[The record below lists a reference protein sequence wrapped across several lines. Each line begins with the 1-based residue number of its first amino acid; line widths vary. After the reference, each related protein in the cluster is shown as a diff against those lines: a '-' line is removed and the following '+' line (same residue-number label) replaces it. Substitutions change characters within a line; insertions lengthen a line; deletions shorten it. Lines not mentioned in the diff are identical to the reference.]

1 MHRQMTT
8 FYARKPEVRRES
20 RTVYRKAHQRAEN
33 KAESLS
39 RLAKAKAASELAN
52 EALHAV
58 TALAYETLRDGT
70 PVNVDPV
77 TGDLLIVAP
86 WSSKRYQEYGL
97 RRSEADVLRAYLLQL
112 QVMAAKGK
120 TPLPPLFT
128 FDDVSR
134 RWAVNRADY
143 PTFEAA
149 ERWLARYQLTPEAWL
164 QWRDH
169 IRKKRQKWRKKR

>member
-1 MHRQMTT
+1 MDRQISA

-20 RTVYRKAHQRAEN
+20 RTVYRKAHQRAKK

-39 RLAKAKAASELAN
+39 RLAKARAAAELAH

-58 TALAYETLRDGT
+58 AVLAYETLKDGT

-77 TGDLLIVAP
+77 TGDLLVVAP
-86 WSSKRYQEYGL
+86 WSSKRYHEYGL

-112 QVMAAKGK
+112 QALARKGK
-120 TPLPPLFT
+120 TTLPPLFT
-128 FDDVSR
+128 FDVVSR
-134 RWAVNRADY
+134 RWAVNKADY

-149 ERWLARYQLTPEAWL
+149 ERWLARYQLTPERWL

-169 IRKKRQKWRKKR
+169 IRKKRRKWRKKG

>member
-1 MHRQMTT
+1 MNRHMTT

-20 RTVYRKAHQRAEN
+20 RTVYRKAHQRAKS
-33 KAESLS
+33 KAENLS
-39 RLAKAKAASELAN
+39 RLAKAKATAELAN

-58 TALAYETLRDGT
+58 TVLAYETLSDGT

-86 WSSKRYQEYGL
+86 WSSKRYHEYGL
-97 RRSEADVLRAYLLQL
+97 RRSEADVLRAYLLHL
-112 QVMAAKGK
+112 QAMAAKGQ

-128 FDDVSR
+128 FDEVGR

-149 ERWLARYQLTPEAWL
+149 EQWLARYQLTPEAWL

-169 IRKKRQKWRKKR
+169 IRKERRKWRKQG

>member
-1 MHRQMTT
+1 MDRHITT

-20 RTVYRKAHQRAEN
+20 RTVYRKAHQRAKS

-39 RLAKAKAASELAN
+39 RLAKAKAEAELAN

-58 TALAYETLRDGT
+58 TVLAYETLRDGT

-77 TGDLLIVAP
+77 TGDFLIVTP
-86 WSSKRYQEYGL
+86 WSSKRYHEYGL

-112 QVMAAKGK
+112 QALARKGK
-120 TPLPPLFT
+120 TALPPLFT
-128 FDDVSR
+128 FDEVSR
-134 RWAVNRADY
+134 RWSLNRADY

-149 ERWLARYQLTPEAWL
+149 ERWLARYQLTPEKWL

-169 IRKKRQKWRKKR
+169 IRNVRRKWRKKG